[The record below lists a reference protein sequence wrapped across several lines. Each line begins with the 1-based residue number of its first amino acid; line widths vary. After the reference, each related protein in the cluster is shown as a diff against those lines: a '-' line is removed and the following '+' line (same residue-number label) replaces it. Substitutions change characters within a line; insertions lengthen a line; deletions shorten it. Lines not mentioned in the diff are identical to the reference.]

1 MSGFFDIRY
10 TVFMKFITGNKGK
23 FEELKFFF
31 PNLEQIKLDLPEIQE
46 LDAHKVIK
54 AKLDEA
60 QKHIKKGT
68 EIIIEDTS
76 VYIQELNLLPGPF
89 IKWFLDSLGIDGI
102 WKIVEKLASKDA
114 VAKTIIGYLDA
125 ESNIHYFEG
134 SINGKIVEPKGS
146 GFGWDPIFRPNGYEQ
161 SFGEM
166 SLEQKSNISMRSIAA
181 IELKKH
187 LENR

>member
-1 MSGFFDIRY
+1 
-10 TVFMKFITGNKGK
+10 MKFITGNKGK

-46 LDAHKVIK
+46 LNAYKVIE
-54 AKLDEA
+54 AKLKEA
-60 QKHIKKGT
+60 QKHTEKGT

-102 WKIVEKLASKDA
+102 WKIVEKLESKKA
-114 VAKTIIGYLDA
+114 TAKTIIGYLDA
-125 ESNIHYFEG
+125 NSNIHYFEG
-134 SINGKIVEPKGS
+134 ALDGKIVEPKGS
-146 GFGWDPIFRPNGYEQ
+146 GFGWDPIFQPNGYEK

-166 SLEQKSNISMRSIAA
+166 SLEQKSTISMRSMAA
-181 IELKKH
+181 MELKKH
-187 LENR
+187 LEN